1 MAKASKLTIPP
12 VPVEPRVV
20 IMLELSIEEAETLKG
35 ITDRIGGPF
44 KGRRSHMSAIALAL
58 YDAGVRG
65 TIEDSEVEQQN
76 RAIYFTGV
84 KRA

>member
-12 VPVEPRVV
+12 VPVEPKVV

-35 ITDRIGGPF
+35 ITDRIGGPLY
-44 KGRRSHMSAIALAL
+44 GRRSHMNAVGRAL

-65 TIEDSEVEQQN
+65 TIDDDEVEQKN

>member
-12 VPVEPRVV
+12 VPVEPKVV

-35 ITDRIGGPF
+35 ITDRIGGPVD
-44 KGRRSHMSAIALAL
+44 GRRSHMNAVGRAL
-58 YDAGVRG
+58 YNAGVRG
-65 TIEDSEVEQQN
+65 TIEDDEVEQKN
-76 RAIYFTGV
+76 RAICFTDV

>member
-12 VPVEPRVV
+12 VPVEPKVV

-35 ITDRIGGPF
+35 ITNRIGGPL
-44 KGRRSHMSAIALAL
+44 KGRRSHMDAIALAL

-65 TIEDSEVEQQN
+65 NIAEGEVDQKN
-76 RAIYFTGV
+76 RAIYFKG
-84 KRA
+84 

>member
-1 MAKASKLTIPP
+1 MAKATRTTIPP
-12 VPVEPRVV
+12 VPVEPKVV
-20 IMLELSIEEAETLKG
+20 ITLELSIEEAETLKG
-35 ITDRIGGPF
+35 ITDRIGGPLT
-44 KGRRSHMSAIALAL
+44 GRRSHIGAISCAL

-65 TIEDSEVEQQN
+65 AIEDSEVEQQN

>member
-12 VPVEPRVV
+12 VPVEPKVV

-35 ITDRIGGPF
+35 ITDRIGGPGY
-44 KGRRSHMSAIALAL
+44 GRRSHMNAVGRAL

-65 TIEDSEVEQQN
+65 TIEDDEVEQKN
-76 RAIYFTGV
+76 RAIYFTDV